1 MRRARTLVLAA
12 STLLL
17 AACGSS
23 SHHAQGTTTTSGGGQ
38 AAPGWRVAS
47 KRTTPGR
54 AVATV
59 GGTYAAPAAI
69 KVHVESSPRVTS
81 QVNYSID
88 CEASGTHPVTG
99 VIPAR
104 RTPLTA
110 SIPVPPKAPSCFV
123 DITASKSAP
132 TAMTLT
138 LSIQS

>member
-1 MRRARTLVLAA
+1 MLAA
-12 STLLL
+12 STVLL

-23 SHHAQGTTTTSGGGQ
+23 SHHARGTTATSSGGQ
-38 AAPGWRVAS
+38 APPGWHVAS

-69 KVHVESSPRVTS
+69 EVLVESSPRVTS
-81 QVNYSID
+81 QVDYSID

-99 VIPAR
+99 VIPAH

>member
-1 MRRARTLVLAA
+1 MRPAGTLVLSA
-12 STLLL
+12 SALLL

-23 SHHAQGTTTTSGGGQ
+23 SHHAQGPTTTAGGGQ
-38 AAPGWRVAS
+38 APPGWHVAS

-69 KVHVESSPRVTS
+69 KVQVESSPRVTS
-81 QVNYSID
+81 QVDYSID

-110 SIPVPPKAPSCFV
+110 TIPVPPKAPSCFV
-123 DITASKSAP
+123 DVTASKSAP
-132 TAMTLT
+132 AAMTLT
-138 LSIQS
+138 LSVQT